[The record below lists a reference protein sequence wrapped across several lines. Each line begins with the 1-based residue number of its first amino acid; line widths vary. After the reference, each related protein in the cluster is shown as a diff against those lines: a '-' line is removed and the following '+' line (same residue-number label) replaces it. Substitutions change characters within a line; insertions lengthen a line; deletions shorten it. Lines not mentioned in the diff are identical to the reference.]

1 MKNKHNLTHSV
12 FYASFHFTRHYK
24 PL

>member
-12 FYASFHFTRHYK
+12 FYASFHFTRH
-24 PL
+24 